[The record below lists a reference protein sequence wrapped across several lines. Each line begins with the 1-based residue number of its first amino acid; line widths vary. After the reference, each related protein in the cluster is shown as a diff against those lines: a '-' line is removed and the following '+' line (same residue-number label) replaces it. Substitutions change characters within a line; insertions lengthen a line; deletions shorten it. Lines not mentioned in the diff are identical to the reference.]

1 MESATSPNLLT
12 VSQFSERH
20 PAFSE
25 GSLRNLIFLSKS
37 RRSDHGGI
45 VGNGLDKALVRVG
58 RRVFI
63 DETKFFEWLG
73 RASRNNPRQL
83 SFNFSGNE

>member
-1 MESATSPNLLT
+1 MESVTSPNLLT

-37 RRSDHGGI
+37 SRSDHGGT

-63 DETKFFEWLG
+63 DETKFFEWLS

-83 SFNFSGNE
+83 SFDFSGNE